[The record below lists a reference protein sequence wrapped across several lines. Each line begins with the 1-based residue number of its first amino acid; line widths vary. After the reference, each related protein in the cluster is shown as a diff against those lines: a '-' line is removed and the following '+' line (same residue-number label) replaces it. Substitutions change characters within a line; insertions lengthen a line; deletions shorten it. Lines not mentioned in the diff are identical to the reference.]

1 MLTLRDSNEPASRAS
16 QRKRKKEEEDFE
28 SEREKNRGT
37 SVKTRVAI
45 DTAAVLKR
53 KVDLEEEKVAYQK
66 TENLMVN
73 IQMQITAV
81 REHIATIVD
90 MIKHGAPTTLSNW
103 NMVNELNEEMKEL
116 RSKLQ
121 LIQTEM
127 EKEEKV
133 IKVEKE

>member
-1 MLTLRDSNEPASRAS
+1 
-16 QRKRKKEEEDFE
+16 
-28 SEREKNRGT
+28 
-37 SVKTRVAI
+37 
-45 DTAAVLKR
+45 
-53 KVDLEEEKVAYQK
+53 
-66 TENLMVN
+66 MVN
-73 IQMQITAV
+73 IQTQISAV

-90 MIKHGAPTTLSNW
+90 MIKHGAPTTLANW

-133 IKVEKE
+133 IKVKKEKVINVEKEVINVEKE

>member
-1 MLTLRDSNEPASRAS
+1 MAHQQTLA
-16 QRKRKKEEEDFE
+16 
-28 SEREKNRGT
+28 
-37 SVKTRVAI
+37 
-45 DTAAVLKR
+45 
-53 KVDLEEEKVAYQK
+53 
-66 TENLMVN
+66 
-73 IQMQITAV
+73 
-81 REHIATIVD
+81 
-90 MIKHGAPTTLSNW
+90 NW

>member
-1 MLTLRDSNEPASRAS
+1 
-16 QRKRKKEEEDFE
+16 
-28 SEREKNRGT
+28 
-37 SVKTRVAI
+37 
-45 DTAAVLKR
+45 
-53 KVDLEEEKVAYQK
+53 
-66 TENLMVN
+66 MVN
-73 IQMQITAV
+73 IQTQISAV

-90 MIKHGAPTTLSNW
+90 MIKHGAPTTLANW